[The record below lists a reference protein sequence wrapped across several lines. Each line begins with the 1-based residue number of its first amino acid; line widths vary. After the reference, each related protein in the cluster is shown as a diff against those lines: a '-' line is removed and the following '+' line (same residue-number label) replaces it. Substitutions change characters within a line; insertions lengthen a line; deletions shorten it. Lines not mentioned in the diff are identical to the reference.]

1 MFATLSQYLNGVP
14 NPQIQQ
20 SLVPVVKAL
29 GDRLSSQ
36 TLTSGALAINAALSP
51 TVKVGAAY
59 YGIANG
65 VLVTKAAATTM
76 TALSGSVT
84 NARFNVYCFF
94 IDSAGVLTTVIGSE
108 GVSLAAVKFPN
119 TPAGKACIG
128 FVIVN
133 PTGTGAFV
141 GGTTNLDDATVIPN
155 AVYVNTQGAFDPS
168 VLLGS

>member
-1 MFATLSQYLNGVP
+1 MFATVSQFSNGHP
-14 NPQIQQ
+14 NPQFQQ
-20 SLVPVVKAL
+20 NIVPVLKAL
-29 GDRLSSQ
+29 ADRLSSQ

-51 TVKVGAAY
+51 TVKVGATY
-59 YGIANG
+59 VGIANG

-84 NARFNVYCFF
+84 NAKFNAWSFF
-94 IDSAGVLTTVIGSE
+94 IDSAGVLTSVLGGE
-108 GVSLAAVKFPN
+108 GASLAAVKFPN
-119 TPAGKACIG
+119 TPPGKACIG

-141 GGTTNLDDATVIPN
+141 GGTTNLDDATVVPN
-155 AVYVNTQGAFDPS
+155 AVFVNTQGAFDPS